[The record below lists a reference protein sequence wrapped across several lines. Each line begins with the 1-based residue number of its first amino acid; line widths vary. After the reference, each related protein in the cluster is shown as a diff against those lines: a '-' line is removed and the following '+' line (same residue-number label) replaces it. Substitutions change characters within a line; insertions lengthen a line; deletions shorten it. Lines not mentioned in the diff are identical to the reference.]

1 LTKADPK
8 DTSETDSDNEEG
20 MDKNVA
26 GSKILG
32 SIALGTSQSNIQK
45 DDETPDKSNQIN
57 KEVMVSNSIAQEIIR
72 LYIPKE
78 ESDKSSQIL
87 AMLQVMKEIMASR
100 LLEIKKIVNIM
111 NEDHFNLQ
119 KQNKVGSLVPQGLM
133 II

>member
-1 LTKADPK
+1 
-8 DTSETDSDNEEG
+8 

-45 DDETPDKSNQIN
+45 DDETPDKSNHIN